1 MMIGRFARFSYRRNP
16 RGISSKKV
24 RVPNPVCKGCLLGV
38 GREETERLMRALR
51 VVVHD
56 IIADGLVER
65 RDRVR
70 IAAVELLLLERREER
85 FHDGIVCRCM
95 RT

>member
-1 MMIGRFARFSYRRNP
+1 MAVLRVFHIVEIREEYRRK
-16 RGISSKKV
+16 RSGF
-24 RVPNPVCKGCLLGV
+24 RTPVCKGRLLGV

-51 VVVHD
+51 VVVRD

>member
-1 MMIGRFARFSYRRNP
+1 
-16 RGISSKKV
+16 
-24 RVPNPVCKGCLLGV
+24 
-38 GREETERLMRALR
+38 MRTLR
-51 VVVHD
+51 VVVRD

>member
-1 MMIGRFARFSYRRNP
+1 
-16 RGISSKKV
+16 
-24 RVPNPVCKGCLLGV
+24 
-38 GREETERLMRALR
+38 MRTLR
-51 VVVHD
+51 VVVRD
-56 IIADGLVER
+56 IIADGLIER

-85 FHDGIVCRCM
+85 FYDGIVCRRM